1 VSVRRTLVLGL
12 LAAAGLALVLLVHP
26 PARRS
31 GPETARGPRL
41 FRTSAAG
48 IRRIEID
55 VDARR
60 VAAERTADGW
70 RTDGAPVDDAARDAL
85 DDLAT
90 LLARLRVVDA
100 FRATELASFGLAP
113 AQGTV
118 TVVTRRGT
126 QRVALGSLNAAG
138 SALYARR
145 EGTPRV
151 FQVGTYLLSAL
162 DRVAARTG
170 ARPAASALSPRDRVV
185 GLADA
190 ARAPAE
196 VA

>member
-1 VSVRRTLVLGL
+1 VRRTLALGL
-12 LAAAGLALVLLVHP
+12 LAAAGVALFVLVRP
-26 PARRS
+26 PVRRS

-48 IRRIEID
+48 IRRIEI
-55 VDARR
+55 AIGAQR

-70 RTDGAPVDDAARDAL
+70 RANGVAADAAAVEAL
-85 DDLAT
+85 DDLAD

-100 FRATELASFGLAP
+100 FRATDLAPFGLAP

-118 TVVTRRGT
+118 AIATRHGT

-145 EGTPRV
+145 DGTPRV

-162 DRVAARTG
+162 DRVAERTG
-170 ARPAASALSPRDRVV
+170 ARPPASALSPRDRVV

-190 ARAPAE
+190 ARAAAE